1 MTAAFALHLHG
12 EYRLVWV
19 RCFVGRFAGWLLLN
33 GGWMAAP
40 SCDLGRCCNYEM
52 AVWEREGEDKVIW
65 RRSFWKEMNEVLKK
79 MMRKAVFEGGRGE
92 IFGNIMGSSI
102 KGSLVVLVIFRCV

>member
-1 MTAAFALHLHG
+1 
-12 EYRLVWV
+12 
-19 RCFVGRFAGWLLLN
+19 
-33 GGWMAAP
+33 
-40 SCDLGRCCNYEM
+40 M

-65 RRSFWKEMNEVLKK
+65 RRSFWKETNEVLKK

-92 IFGNIMGSSI
+92 IFGNIVGSSI